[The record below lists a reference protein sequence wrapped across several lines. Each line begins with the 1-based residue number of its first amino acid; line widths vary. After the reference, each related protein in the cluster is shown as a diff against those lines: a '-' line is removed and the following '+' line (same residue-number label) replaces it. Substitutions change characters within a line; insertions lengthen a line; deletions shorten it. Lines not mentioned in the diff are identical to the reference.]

1 MSTEW
6 GWKYSH
12 HSLSGLE
19 QASAWVSHGLVICRR
34 GMTASGFTSSLSLM
48 QWRCLEPPSPGYQGS
63 PEVARL
69 VLTPSCTHRVSCDLA
84 SVWSLS
90 LPPRP
95 PASQAW
101 TRALSPSGGHLE
113 RSPSPPHRQGHLAP
127 ALTHAGCRRLDCA
140 PLWKPTLS
148 QWESLHPKMP
158 RKLLTTSLHSGL
170 AHSQ

>member
-1 MSTEW
+1 M
-6 GWKYSH
+6 
-12 HSLSGLE
+12 GLE
-19 QASAWVSHGLVICRR
+19 ILPSLTVGPRASLGLGESWSCHLQKGDDGFRFHFITVSNAVALPGAPPAQGTRAAPRWLGL
-34 GMTASGFTSSLSLM
+34 SS
-48 QWRCLEPPSPGYQGS
+48 PHP
-63 PEVARL
+63 AL
-69 VLTPSCTHRVSCDLA
+69 VRVSCDSA

-113 RSPSPPHRQGHLAP
+113 RSPSPPHRQGRLAP
-127 ALTHAGCRRLDCA
+127 APTHAGCRRLGCA
-140 PLWKPTLS
+140 PLRKPTLS

-158 RKLLTTSLHSGL
+158 RKLLTTALHSGL